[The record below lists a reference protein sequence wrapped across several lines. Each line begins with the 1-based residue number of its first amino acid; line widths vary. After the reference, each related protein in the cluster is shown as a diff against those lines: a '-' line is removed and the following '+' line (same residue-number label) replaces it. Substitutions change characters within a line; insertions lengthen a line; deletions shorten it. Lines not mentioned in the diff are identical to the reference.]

1 MKRLLIAASVL
12 FLFTGATKAQS
23 TQQEKAGVEKHQR
36 GQFGR
41 HHNGGFA
48 KLNLTEDQKAQFK
61 TLNES
66 YRKQMTDLRSN
77 KSLAAE
83 DMKAKT
89 QALRKEQFEKMQSF
103 LTAEQKAQLAEQRKG
118 FGEKGRTGERGRD
131 FSKRGGDQQKGFG
144 EKGRDFGRRGGDQ
157 RKGFGQMKTTLGL
170 TDAQEAKLKASRE
183 GFHDKVKAIR
193 SNSALSDE
201 QKKEQVKALA
211 TERQES
217 LKAILTPEQLEKMKA
232 GRKNKFGSK

>member
-23 TQQEKAGVEKHQR
+23 TQQDKAGVEKHQR

-48 KLNLTEDQKAQFK
+48 KLNLTEDQKQQFK

-103 LTAEQKAQLAEQRKG
+103 LTAEQKAQLGEQRKG
-118 FGEKGRTGERGRD
+118 FGEKGAILASAAEMKGFGERGRD
-131 FSKRGGDQQKGFG
+131 FGK
-144 EKGRDFGRRGGDQ
+144 RGGDQ

-170 TDAQEAKLKASRE
+170 SDAQEAKLKASRE

-211 TERQES
+211 KERQES

>member
-12 FLFTGATKAQS
+12 FLFTGATKAQT
-23 TQQEKAGVEKHQR
+23 TQQDKTGVEKHQR

-48 KLNLTEDQKAQFK
+48 KLNLTEDQKQQFK

-83 DMKAKT
+83 DMKTKA

-103 LTAEQKAQLAEQRKG
+103 LTAEQKAQFAEQRKA
-118 FGEKGRTGERGRD
+118 FREKGRGGERGRD
-131 FSKRGGDQQKGFG
+131 FGN
-144 EKGRDFGRRGGDQ
+144 RGGDQ
-157 RKGFGQMKTTLGL
+157 RKGFGEMKTALGL

-183 GFHDKVKAIR
+183 GFHGKVKAIR

-201 QKKEQVKALA
+201 QKKDQVKALA
-211 TERQES
+211 KEQHES